1 MHLLAGNAAAEDN
14 SDLFPG
20 EKEAIEPK
28 ICGLHPKENL
38 ARTRAGL
45 FPGVSPHLRSAAEL
59 PRAPKVALGWRA
71 TPHTDH
77 R

>member
-14 SDLFPG
+14 SDLSPG
-20 EKEAIEPK
+20 EKEGTEPK
-28 ICGLHPKENL
+28 ICSLDQKENPT
-38 ARTRAGL
+38 RTPAGL
-45 FPGVSPHLRSAAEL
+45 VPGVSPRLRPAAEL
-59 PRAPKVALGWRA
+59 PRARKVTPGWRA